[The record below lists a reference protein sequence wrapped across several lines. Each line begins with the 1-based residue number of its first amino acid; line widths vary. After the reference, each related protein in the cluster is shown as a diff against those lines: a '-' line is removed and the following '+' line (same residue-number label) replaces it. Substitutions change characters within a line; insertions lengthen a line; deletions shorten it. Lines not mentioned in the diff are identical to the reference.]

1 MATIPVLYVAATA
14 TDAEEGAAALDRADD
29 ALVVDWAPATD
40 TEIVRERAE
49 SVACVVFAETPTT
62 AEGSTLLD
70 VIDAAGSTPLIL
82 FSDSVYAP
90 TAARSTDGIDGYV
103 RRETPD
109 AVAHLADEIRWR
121 CHGDTAESDADDRQ
135 PLDRALEVASPLAT
149 ATEPE
154 AAADHATALAL
165 ACDDV
170 SASWL
175 LEIDDESATASSTAG
190 VPAATVDGWP
200 LARRLARETLD
211 ADEPV
216 AERVGDG
223 EGPPDR
229 DQDRSAEPSDA
240 EERAGE
246 SAGDGL
252 ATEELRDGEP
262 TGDELT
268 LSEDATVVSVAVDD
282 SLVFQAV
289 ADGDPPVDRVA
300 AVASLLAGALDRIDR
315 AARRRE
321 RLSALEADC
330 ERLAAERDRLADE
343 RDQLATDRD
352 RLERD
357 RDRLRALFE
366 AVPEPAMRYAL
377 EEGRAVVAAVN
388 EAFESTFGVDASAI
402 RDEPIA
408 DVLGRPGV
416 TDEAGG
422 LTTTLQ
428 QGDGRQLVRRRETA
442 DGVRDFLITVAPLPG
457 VDDRPGEPAAGADAT
472 EPFAGLLVYSDVTEA
487 RRTERELA
495 AATDRLEEIGELVE
509 AEARSPLNV
518 ARGYLELAEETG
530 DREHFAEIETAH
542 DQLRESLDQLAG
554 LTGRDAVLVETE
566 YVGLHETARR
576 AWVAVETGDAGLEL
590 GRDAVFEA
598 DKPRLREL
606 FEHLLTTA
614 TDCGTPAD
622 DGAPTVRVGA
632 TEDGFYVAGSAAD
645 AGGDPF
651 AGQTA
656 AADGTGLRLG
666 LVERIADA
674 HDWRVGIAESDDGT
688 AFAFRGIDVDVRE

>member
-1 MATIPVLYVAATA
+1 MDTVPVLYVAATA
-14 TDAEEGAAALDRADD
+14 TDAEDGAAALERADD
-29 ALVVDWAPATD
+29 ALAVDSAVPAD
-40 TEIVRERAE
+40 AVGERAE
-49 SVACVVFAETPTT
+49 HAACVVFAETPTT
-62 AEGSTLLD
+62 AEGSTLLE
-70 VIDAAGSTPLIL
+70 VIDVAGSTPLIL
-82 FSDSVYAP
+82 FSDAIYAP

-109 AVAHLADEIRWR
+109 AVAHLADEIRWH
-121 CHGDTAESDADDRQ
+121 CHGDRTESDADDRR
-135 PLDRALEVASPLAT
+135 PLERALEASSPLVT

-154 AAADHATALAL
+154 VAADHATALAL
-165 ACDDV
+165 AGDDL

-175 LEIDDESATASSTAG
+175 LEIDDESATVSATAG
-190 VPAATVDGWP
+190 VTPSTVDDWP
-200 LARRLARETLD
+200 LAHRLAAEALD
-211 ADEPV
+211 ADGPLTV
-216 AERVGDG
+216 PVGDG
-223 EGPPDR
+223 DDPSDR
-229 DQDRSAEPSDA
+229 DQDRSEESTRAE
-240 EERAGE
+240 R
-246 SAGDGL
+246 SAD
-252 ATEELRDGEP
+252 EP
-262 TGDELT
+262 TDDELA
-268 LSEDATVVSVAVDD
+268 LSEDATLVAVVVDD
-282 SLVFQAV
+282 TLVLQAV
-289 ADGDPPVDRVA
+289 ADGDPPADRLV
-300 AVASLLAGALDRIDR
+300 AVASVLAGALDRIER
-315 AARRRE
+315 EEHHRE
-321 RLSALEADC
+321 RLTDLEAESDRLAS
-330 ERLAAERDRLADE
+330 ERDRLASERDRLAAERD
-343 RDQLATDRD
+343 QLASDRD

-366 AVPEPAMRYAL
+366 AVPEPAMRYAFDD
-377 EEGRAVVAAVN
+377 GRAVVAAVN
-388 EAFESTFGVDASAI
+388 DAFESTFGVEESAI
-402 RDEPIA
+402 RDEPLA

-416 TDEAGG
+416 TDEADG

-428 QGDGRQLVRRRETA
+428 QGEGRQLIRRRETA
-442 DGVRDFLITVAPLPG
+442 DGVRDFLITVAPLSG
-457 VDDRPGEPAAGADAT
+457 VDDRPAEAAAGADAT
-472 EPFAGLLVYSDVTEA
+472 EAFAGLLVYSDVTET

-576 AWVAVETGDAGLEL
+576 AWVAVETGDASLEL
-590 GRDAVFEA
+590 GTDAVFEA

-606 FEHLLTTA
+606 FEHLLTAA
-614 TDCGTPAD
+614 TDCASAAD
-622 DGAPTVRVGA
+622 DGATTVRVGA

-674 HDWRVGIAESDDGT
+674 HDWSVGIAESDDGT